1 MPVKYFY
8 VFVAILSWKVDKVLI
23 EVVIQSLAAAP
34 QSGVLTITKSG
45 TIIGGLLMRSEDL
58 SSSIF

>member
-34 QSGVLTITKSG
+34 QSGILTITKSG
-45 TIIGGLLMRSEDL
+45 TITGTFSKDFFSQGAVI
-58 SSSIF
+58 